1 MLYGVLRRVY
11 IFRFSLIES
20 WHILILRL
28 ICMSVNAD
36 IQTLERTKQ
45 LQTISSVV
53 RPSTWMQHT
62 PRHKKWT
69 KNNAVLRRGP
79 QKHNAPAN

>member
-1 MLYGVLRRVY
+1 MECYVVF
-11 IFRFSLIES
+11 IFLGFSLIES

-36 IQTLERTKQ
+36 IQTLVRTKQ

-53 RPSTWMQHT
+53 RPST
-62 PRHKKWT
+62 
-69 KNNAVLRRGP
+69 
-79 QKHNAPAN
+79 